1 MQRLLALITMIALLM
16 SGLSQA
22 SVPCHA
28 VSEPLVPVAQSM
40 SSAMPCH
47 QHNVENPTTTPSM
60 ILDESG
66 RGDRC
71 GDGCGDRCDGCAN
84 CVITGSASGLM
95 HNASVTLTLRQGSLM
110 LQSQAVVI
118 SLVLPLPDRPPIIS

>member
-1 MQRLLALITMIALLM
+1 MMQRAMALITMIALLM
-16 SGLSQA
+16 SGWSQA
-22 SVPCHA
+22 SVPCRV
-28 VSEPLVPVAQSM
+28 VSEPPMPVAQSV

-66 RGDRC
+66 C

-95 HNASVTLTLRQGSLM
+95 HDASATLALRQDSLM
-110 LQSQAVVI
+110 MNAQALVV
-118 SLVLPLPDRPPIIS
+118 SLVLPLPDRPPITS